1 MCSIESMRHSSHST
15 KNKLLNRT
23 ISLKMIEKRLNHLR
37 EELRN
42 LTKKEITNDE
52 QEIDQN
58 DNHHVQYKKRLDQ
71 LLRLYDKQ
79 VWKNA
84 FFKEINR

>member
-1 MCSIESMRHSSHST
+1 MCSIESIRHSSHST
-15 KNKLLNRT
+15 ANKLSNRT
-23 ISLKMIEKRLNHLR
+23 ISLKLIEKRLNHLR

-42 LTKKEITNDE
+42 LTKKEIRNNQEQNDH
-52 QEIDQN
+52 N

-79 VWKNA
+79 V
-84 FFKEINR
+84 